1 MFFAW
6 IICIITGFSLQF
18 EETVTTE
25 VLLQSLLLGIGCLA
39 LCILLN
45 IAVDKIKA
53 KKAQSRSKQ
62 PKINNSALPKR

>member
-18 EETVTTE
+18 EETVTTDI
-25 VLLQSLLLGIGCLA
+25 LLQSLLLGVVCLA

-45 IAVDKIKA
+45 IIVDKIKA
-53 KKAQSRSKQ
+53 KKAESRSK
-62 PKINNSALPKR
+62 